1 MASALVI
8 EDNRQ
13 MADSLCQMLDLLGV
27 KARPAYGPRAAIL
40 SMSERVPDVIFTDIN
55 LPGVNG
61 FEIIAYLRRLP
72 QLAQVP
78 IVIVTSDDQPETAR
92 RAREIGAQDLLIKPV
107 SFEMLE
113 KVLSD
118 LKLS

>member
-1 MASALVI
+1 MATALVI

-40 SMSERVPDVIFTDIN
+40 AMSERVPDVIFTDIN
-55 LPGVNG
+55 LPGVDG

-72 QLAQVP
+72 QLAEVP
-78 IVIVTSDDQPETAR
+78 IVIVTSDDQPETER
-92 RAREIGAQDLLIKPV
+92 RAREIGARRYLIKPI

-113 KVLSD
+113 SVLAE
-118 LKLS
+118 LKLT